1 MPFHVNFVLYLILI
15 HHQTTTV
22 CLHRRRVCGL
32 YLILIHHQTTT
43 HPCICPISPWLYLIL
58 IHHQTTTKC
67 KLQQRL
73 EGLYLILIHHQ
84 TTTVY
89 IYQSNLHR
97 CISSLFIT
105 KPQRYGGG
113 PSAFDVVSHP
123 YSSPNHNKVFPILCP
138 HMVVSHPYS
147 SPNHNSIGPVLARTR
162 VVSHPYSSPNH
173 NWCG

>member
-1 MPFHVNFVLYLILI
+1 MLYLILI

-22 CLHRRRVCGL
+22 PCLPSHGCRL

-43 HPCICPISPWLYLIL
+43 EDV
-58 IHHQTTTKC
+58 
-67 KLQQRL
+67 LQRPLQC
-73 EGLYLILIHHQ
+73 
-84 TTTVY
+84 
-89 IYQSNLHR
+89 

-147 SPNHNSIGPVLARTR
+147 SPNHNTYCKRLNAFE

-173 NWCG
+173 NYMLLLLKKPLVVSHPYSSPNHNLYSPIHLYRAIYIQI